1 MRFETTVV
9 EVTVKGAV
17 SVATV
22 EMSCVPESVPVPSKF
37 PVVPLSMILRRS
49 LPAVSSMVKVP
60 ELSSAICRVRY
71 RLMFWPELMAL
82 VISASETSRASV
94 ITPSVELDM
103 DMPSAVVADAVEVKD
118 MNPPV
123 EELELEM
130 EAPVPALVM
139 PKTEPEAEA

>member
-1 MRFETTVV
+1 METTVV

-17 SVATV
+17 PVATV
-22 EMSCVPESVPVPSKF
+22 EMSCVPCKVPVASMF

-94 ITPSVELDM
+94 ITPSVEFDM
-103 DMPSAVVADAVEVKD
+103 DMPSAVVAEAVEVKD

-123 EELELEM
+123 EELELDM

>member
-49 LPAVSSMVKVP
+49 LPAVSSMVRVP
-60 ELSSAICRVRY
+60 EVSSAICKVRY

-82 VISASETSRASV
+82 VIWASDTSRASV
-94 ITPSVELDM
+94 MTPSVELAM
-103 DMPSAVVADAVEVKD
+103 DMPSVVVADAVEVKD
-118 MNPPV
+118 KNPPV
-123 EELELEM
+123 EELELDM
-130 EAPVPALVM
+130 EAPVPALVI
-139 PKTEPEAEA
+139 PKTDPEADA